1 MFNDNFLFC
10 INATRYLYAKP
21 SSDLFGK
28 AVTMQQ
34 TPGEKSALIMITI
47 VVSLFLVPCGLN
59 IRCIFAVIVNDK
71 CDRGKYRDLILVLNS
86 AVNPLAYAFFK
97 EDLKREIN
105 KLFCKVT
112 SRNGNNRVE
121 PCNKKSSRSILAS
134 STL

>member
-1 MFNDNFLFC
+1 M
-10 INATRYLYAKP
+10 
-21 SSDLFGK
+21 
-28 AVTMQQ
+28 
-34 TPGEKSALIMITI
+34 
-47 VVSLFLVPCGLN
+47 
-59 IRCIFAVIVNDK
+59 NDK